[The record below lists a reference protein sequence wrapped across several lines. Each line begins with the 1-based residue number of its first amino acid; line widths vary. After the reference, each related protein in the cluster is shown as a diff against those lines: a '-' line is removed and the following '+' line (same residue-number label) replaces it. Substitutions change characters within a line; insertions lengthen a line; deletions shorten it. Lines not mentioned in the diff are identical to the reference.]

1 MGFKKIFKAL
11 ITIAL
16 LVTGGWIVRYFW
28 SVDTVESVARLP
40 FYITV
45 LCMVYVGLQILKRL
59 LFKSQNWW
67 DWLYYLGLI
76 SVMLPAYM
84 ITEETISTYSLLT
97 DYGTVFLIIPAFM
110 DGWDNIKG
118 K

>member
-1 MGFKKIFKAL
+1 MNLKKLFKIL

-16 LVTGGWIVRYFW
+16 LAVGGWIVSYFW
-28 SVDTVESVARLP
+28 SVNTADAVARLP
-40 FYITV
+40 FYVTV

-59 LFKSQNWW
+59 IFKSQNWW
-67 DWLYYLGLI
+67 DWLYYFGLI

-84 ITEETISTYSLLT
+84 ITEETVVVYSLLT
-97 DYGTVFLIIPAFM
+97 DYGTLFLIIPALM
-110 DGWDNIKG
+110 DGWENTKR

>member
-1 MGFKKIFKAL
+1 MNSKKLFKIL

-16 LVTGGWIVRYFW
+16 LAVGGWIVSYFW
-28 SVDTVESVARLP
+28 SVNTVDAVARLP
-40 FYITV
+40 FYVTV

-59 LFKSQNWW
+59 IFKSQNWW
-67 DWLYYLGLI
+67 DWLYYFGLI

-84 ITEETISTYSLLT
+84 ITEETVGVYSLLT
-97 DYGTVFLIIPAFM
+97 DYGTLFLIIPALM
-110 DGWDNIKG
+110 DGWENTKR